1 MLPRWPS
8 RPKPVMSVAAC
19 APAAFIASAPCRF
32 SVVIEAMAAAS
43 TLSGAA
49 LRLTAVVSTP
59 VPIGLVSTSA
69 SPGRAPAFDTMRRG
83 SIVPVTNRP
92 NFGSSSTIEWPPEMA
107 MPASAQIAAAPSSTR
122 RSGAVP
128 SRSTGQATK
137 ESALSGVAPIA

>member
-1 MLPRWPS
+1 M
-8 RPKPVMSVAAC
+8 AAC
-19 APAAFIASAPCRF
+19 
-32 SVVIEAMAAAS
+32 S

-69 SPGRAPAFDTMRRG
+69 SPGRAPALDTMRSG
-83 SIVPVTNRP
+83 WIVPVTNRP

-107 MPASAQIAAAPSSTR
+107 MPASAQIAAAPSSTW

-128 SRSTGQATK
+128 SVSTGQATK
-137 ESALSGVAPIA
+137 LSALSGVAPMA